1 MKLKRLFIFAL
12 VFVVAFSFVAC
23 SKDKKTNNSNEFD
36 GPEWNN
42 DPVEVPLAME
52 QSNDP
57 HAQMAVSYVAMA
69 NSFGSYG
76 GLFAPP
82 RGAICTVNRDEEWTY
97 TWGDGELSI
106 TLVITETSTHYHWEI
121 YFDGFDG
128 NMTYDN
134 FLYIAAE
141 QTLDGSSGSMT
152 LYDPEMTE
160 FLLFWQ
166 WSSDDNGVYHFMYE
180 FYQEGKIVVE
190 INPDGSGFLE
200 YYEYDNSAYWRS
212 FRIEWTA
219 LGTGEWWGFDVL
231 GNQIGYGL
239 F

>member
-1 MKLKRLFIFAL
+1 MRLKRLFLFAL
-12 VFVVAFSFVAC
+12 IFVVAFSFVAC
-23 SKDKKTNNSNEFD
+23 SKDKKTNNSDDFD

-42 DPVEVPLAME
+42 DPVELPVAME
-52 QSNDP
+52 QSDDP
-57 HAQMAVSYVAMA
+57 HAVMAVGYVAMA
-69 NSFGSYG
+69 NSFSGYG

-106 TLVITETSTHYHWEI
+106 TLVITETSTHYYWEI

-128 NMTYDN
+128 EMTYDN

-141 QTLDGSSGSMT
+141 QTLDGNNGSMT

-160 FLLFWQ
+160 FLLFWE
-166 WSSDDNGVYHFMYE
+166 WSLDDAGVYHFMYE
-180 FYQEGKIVVE
+180 FYQDGKVLVE
-190 INPDGSGFLE
+190 VNPDGSGFVE
-200 YYEYDNSAYWRS
+200 FYEYDISGYWRS
-212 FRIEWTA
+212 FRLEWTA
-219 LGTGEWWGFDVL
+219 LGTGEWWIYDAF
-231 GNQIGYGL
+231 GNLADNGL